1 MTRTT
6 LTIRHANV
14 ADASDLAQLAAVDS
28 AAPLT
33 GDALV
38 AFVDGEPWAAI
49 ELGSGAVVAD
59 PFRPSGELVELLRL
73 RAGALTGERPRLRRR
88 LPRLLPRAA

>member
-14 ADASDLAQLAAVDS
+14 ADASDLARLAAVDS
-28 AAPLT
+28 AVPLT
-33 GDALV
+33 GEALV

-49 ELGSGAVVAD
+49 ELDTGAVVAD
-59 PFRPSGELVELLRL
+59 PFRPSGELVDLLRL
-73 RAGALTGERPRLRRR
+73 RARPPAGERPSRRR
-88 LPRLLPRAA
+88 LPRLLPRPA

>member
-14 ADASDLAQLAAVDS
+14 ADASDLARLAAVDS
-28 AAPLT
+28 AAPFT
-33 GDALV
+33 GEALV
-38 AFVDGEPWAAI
+38 AFVDGEPWAAL
-49 ELGSGAVVAD
+49 ELDTGAVVAD

>member
-14 ADASDLAQLAAVDS
+14 ADASDLARLAAVDS

-33 GDALV
+33 GEALV
-38 AFVDGEPWAAI
+38 AFVDGEPWAAV
-49 ELGSGAVVAD
+49 ELDTGAVVAD

-73 RAGALTGERPRLRRR
+73 RAGLTRERPRPRRH
-88 LPRLLPRAA
+88 LPRLLPRVA

>member
-14 ADASDLAQLAAVDS
+14 ADASDLARLAAVDS

-49 ELGSGAVVAD
+49 ELDTGAVVAD
-59 PFRPSGELVELLRL
+59 PFRPSGDLVELLRL
-73 RAGALTGERPRLRRR
+73 RAGAPAGARSKQRRR
-88 LPRLLPRAA
+88 LPRLLPRPA

>member
-14 ADASDLAQLAAVDS
+14 ADASDLARLAAVDS

-49 ELGSGAVVAD
+49 ELDTGAVVAD
-59 PFRPSGELVELLRL
+59 PFRPSAELVEVLRL
-73 RAGALTGERPRLRRR
+73 RASALGGERPRRR
-88 LPRLLPRAA
+88 LPRLLPRPA